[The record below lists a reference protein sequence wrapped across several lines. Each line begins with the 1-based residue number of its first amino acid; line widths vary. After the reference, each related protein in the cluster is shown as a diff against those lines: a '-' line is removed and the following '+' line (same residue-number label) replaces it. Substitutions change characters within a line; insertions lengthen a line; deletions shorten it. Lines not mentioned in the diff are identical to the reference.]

1 MAMSYKVRFW
11 DIRERPDRRKGFE
24 VRWTVNGREK
34 SESFLTKGLAESR
47 RAKLMTAARDGEPF
61 DARTGLPAS
70 ELRALKQRTTWYVLA
85 REYIEQRWDR
95 TPGNTRR
102 TLADAL
108 ATITPAFV
116 EPGASY
122 RAPRVLRRALYSW
135 AFNKNAWKVD
145 ASEEWQAALDWLQ
158 RHSLP
163 VGELDDPQVLRR
175 GLDALCRKVD
185 GTAAAAKTVK
195 RKKAAVN
202 EVFGVAVERGYFA
215 QNPLIGLRWT
225 APEVADEV
233 DPDCVPNPAQVARL
247 LAAVRALPGRG
258 PHLYAFFGCMYYAAM
273 RPAEVIH
280 LQKSQCRLPASGW
293 GLLNLKGGV
302 VTAGK
307 EWTDDGAV
315 HEIHSLKRRAV
326 KATRPVPIPPVLVRM
341 LREHIGSFGVAPD
354 GRLFHNAEGNYI
366 DASAYGITWGRAR
379 EAVLT
384 LDEHA
389 LDLAKRPYDLR
400 HAGISFWLASG
411 VDPAECARRAG
422 QSIQVLF
429 RYYAKFLADARNH
442 ANTLIEDSMRRWEE
456 ATDDDDAESALA
468 GPWPGNAPELLV
480 RAGIRVGDIGS
491 KGVFRLAA

>member
-11 DIRERPDRRKGFE
+11 EIRERPNRRKGFE
-24 VRWTVNGREK
+24 VRWTVSGQEK

-47 RAKLMTAARDGEPF
+47 RSKLMTAARDGEPF
-61 DARTGLPAS
+61 DLRTGLPAS
-70 ELRALKQRTTWYVLA
+70 EIRALKQRTTWYVLS
-85 REYIEQRWDR
+85 REYIAQRWDR

-108 ATITPAFV
+108 ATIAPAFV
-116 EPGASY
+116 EPGVAYS
-122 RAPRVLRRALYSW
+122 APRVLRRALYSW
-135 AFNKNAWKVD
+135 AYNKNAWKSD
-145 ASEEWQAALDWLQ
+145 PPEEWQAALAWLE

-163 VGELDDPQVLRR
+163 LSELEDPDALRR

-195 RKKAAVN
+195 WKKAAVN
-202 EVFGVAVERGYFA
+202 EVFGVAVERGYFLHS
-215 QNPLIGLRWT
+215 PLSGLRWR

-247 LAAVRALPGRG
+247 LAAVKVLPGRG
-258 PHLYAFFGCMYYAAM
+258 PHLHAFFGCMYYAAM

-280 LQKSQCRLPASGW
+280 LQKSQCRLPESGW
-293 GLLNLKGGV
+293 GLLHLKGGV

-307 EWTDDGAV
+307 EWTNDGAV

-341 LREHIGSFGVAPD
+341 LREHIRCFGVAPD
-354 GRLFHNAEGNYI
+354 GRLFRNAAGNYI
-366 DASAYGITWGRAR
+366 DASAYGLTWRRAR
-379 EAVLT
+379 EAALT

-389 LDLAKRPYDLR
+389 LELAKRPYDLR

-422 QSIQVLF
+422 QGVQVLF
-429 RYYAKFLADARNH
+429 RHYAKFLAEARNH
-442 ANTLIEDSMRRWEE
+442 ANSLIEDSMRRWEE
-456 ATDDDDAESALA
+456 STDSSESALA
-468 GPWPGNAPELLV
+468 GSWPGNAPEQLV
-480 RAGIRVGDIGS
+480 RAGIPVGGIGT
-491 KGVFRLAA
+491 KAVFRLAA

>member
-11 DIRERPDRRKGFE
+11 DIRERSDRRKGFE

-61 DARTGLPAS
+61 DTRTGLPAS

-102 TLADAL
+102 TLADGQ
-108 ATITPAFV
+108 T
-116 EPGASY
+116 
-122 RAPRVLRRALYSW
+122 
-135 AFNKNAWKVD
+135 
-145 ASEEWQAALDWLQ
+145 ALDWLQ

-163 VGELDDPQVLRR
+163 VGELDDPDVLRR

-202 EVFGVAVERGYFA
+202 EVFGVAVERGYLA
-215 QNPLIGLRWT
+215 QNPLNGLRWT

-233 DPDCVPNPAQVARL
+233 DPDCVPNPAQVARSL
-247 LAAVRALPGRG
+247 SAVRALPGRG
-258 PHLYAFFGCMYYAAM
+258 PHLYAFFGCMHYAAM

-280 LQKSQCRLPASGW
+280 LQKSQCRLPVSGW

-315 HEIHSLKRRAV
+315 HEIHSLKRRAA
-326 KATRPVPIPPVLVRM
+326 KATRSVPIPPVLVRM
-341 LREHIGSFGVAPD
+341 LREHIRSFGVAPD
-354 GRLFHNAEGNYI
+354 GRLFRNAAGNYI
-366 DASAYGITWGRAR
+366 DASAYGITWG
-379 EAVLT
+379 
-384 LDEHA
+384 
-389 LDLAKRPYDLR
+389 
-400 HAGISFWLASG
+400 
-411 VDPAECARRAG
+411 
-422 QSIQVLF
+422 
-429 RYYAKFLADARNH
+429 
-442 ANTLIEDSMRRWEE
+442 
-456 ATDDDDAESALA
+456 
-468 GPWPGNAPELLV
+468 
-480 RAGIRVGDIGS
+480 
-491 KGVFRLAA
+491 